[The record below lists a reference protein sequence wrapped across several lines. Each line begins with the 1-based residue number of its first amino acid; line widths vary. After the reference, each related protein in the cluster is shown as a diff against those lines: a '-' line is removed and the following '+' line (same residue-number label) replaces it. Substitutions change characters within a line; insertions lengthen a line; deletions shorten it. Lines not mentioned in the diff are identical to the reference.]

1 MISTNPCKF
10 SLSGE
15 TRDIDLFFL
24 YLTSSM
30 VSLMQDVVIDL
41 HEGRLVRL
49 HETKMQCG
57 LGTA

>member
-1 MISTNPCKF
+1 MVSTHPCKF
-10 SLSGE
+10 SLSVK
-15 TRDIDLFFL
+15 TRDIDLFSCTL
-24 YLTSSM
+24 RTV

-49 HETKMQCG
+49 HLRKMQVG